1 MEIRH
6 VPAKD
11 NLLWRVEADALPVD
25 IDNYRCKAG
34 YFTEFMVNDLQEIVH
49 IINRKYQTLAYYGF
63 MPEELNDFILKSG
76 ILGIDRVVPIG
87 KTTDFDLVWDGYNL
101 INSLTREITI
111 I

>member
-1 MEIRH
+1 
-6 VPAKD
+6 
-11 NLLWRVEADALPVD
+11 
-25 IDNYRCKAG
+25 
-34 YFTEFMVNDLQEIVH
+34 MVNDLQEIVH